1 MKVSSIMTRGVVTV
15 DMDDSLQ
22 TIREILNSFEFHH
35 VPVVDGQK
43 LIGIISDRDLLS
55 ELSPF
60 LDTPSQ
66 EHRDFAL
73 LKKRAHQIMSRILI
87 TVNAGTSIEIA
98 SNLLLENNIS
108 CLPVV
113 SSKDNVKGIVT
124 WKDILRFYM
133 KQGQ

>member
-1 MKVSSIMTRGVVTV
+1 MKISSIMTRGVVTV
-15 DMDDSLQ
+15 DMDDTLQ

-35 VPVVDGQK
+35 VPVVDNQK

-66 EHRDFAL
+66 EQRDFAI
-73 LKKRAHQIMSRILI
+73 LKRRAHQIMSRILI
-87 TVNAGTSIEIA
+87 TVNATTSIEKA
-98 SNLLLENNIS
+98 SNLLLENDIS
-108 CLPVV
+108 CLPVI
-113 SSKDNVKGIVT
+113 SSKGVVEGIFT